1 MDERKR
7 FFFEYVVFNVRSRL
21 WKITLFFFILI
32 VVLAGLASA
41 RYLSP
46 LFGLFIGRFSKIF
59 PEKIEQELLAQSK
72 APYSLFILWLVCSI
86 GFRFVSVEEQWQ
98 IFLYQPLKVI
108 LAYSLLLL
116 SWQVLDILEKLI
128 VLKLEDNKEVKA
140 TNSGPITK
148 HLLPYSKKILKI
160 LTTVVL
166 VLIFLQNSGFNVTSL
181 LASLGIGGIA
191 IALAAKET
199 LSNFFGGF
207 TVIVDKPFSVGD
219 WIVCNEVEGTVED
232 IGFRSTKVKTFYDS
246 LLTIPNSVIANSI
259 IDNLGKR
266 QARRTRATLDITY
279 DTSPEKIEAFVE
291 GIKNIIKSNS
301 CTRKDYYQCYF
312 SDYGPHS
319 LQILLNFFLRVKDW
333 DSELLQK
340 QNIFL
345 EILRLAKELDL
356 DFAFPT
362 QTLDVSSLPGQAKK
376 EKQEFSMDQ
385 LQKKAQSFSPDGSL
399 SRPQGLGL
407 YNPK

>member
-1 MDERKR
+1 MTNP
-7 FFFEYVVFNVRSRL
+7 FLLIS
-21 WKITLFFFILI
+21 LI
-32 VVLAGLASA
+32 VLTGLALA
-41 RYLSP
+41 RYLRP
-46 LFGLFIGRFSKIF
+46 LLNSLLKKLSKPL
-59 PEKIEQELLAQSK
+59 PEEVRKCLLGQSK
-72 APYSLFILWLVCSI
+72 TAYSLLILWMVCSV
-86 GFRFVSVEEQWQ
+86 GFSFVSVEEKWQ
-98 IFLYQPLKVI
+98 IFLYQPLKLI
-108 LAYSLLLL
+108 LAYALLLL
-116 SWQVLDILEKLI
+116 SWQFLDILEQII
-128 VLKLEDNKEVKA
+128 VLNLKNRDTSQSKH
-140 TNSGPITK
+140 SDSITK

-160 LTTVVL
+160 LVAVVS

-207 TVIVDKPFSVGD
+207 TVIIDKPFSIGD

-246 LLTIPNSVIANSI
+246 LLTIPNSVISDSI

-266 QARRTRATLDITY
+266 QARRTRVTLDITY
-279 DTSPEKIEAFVE
+279 DTSPEKVEAFVE
-291 GIKNIIKSNS
+291 GVKNIIKSNP

-312 SDYGPHS
+312 SAYGPHS
-319 LQILLNFFLRVKDW
+319 LQILLNFFLKVTDW

-345 EILRLAKELDL
+345 EILRLAKELEV

-362 QTLDVSSLPGQAKK
+362 QTLDVPSLPGQNKK
-376 EKQEFSMDQ
+376 EKPRFSMEE
-385 LQKKAQSFSPDGSL
+385 LKEKTKAFAPEGSL
-399 SRPQGLGL
+399 SRPQGLGI
-407 YNPK
+407 YKAKE